1 MPTAGDDEEAARD
14 GAWEWEEW
22 EERLRTTEAT
32 LAVTQP
38 LVREQL
44 ALAATYRERMAALR
58 ALAERLAGPNMHGRW
73 VRLDDLRSEH
83 NVRFAIS
90 TQVHMANGI
99 RESWAA
105 FVNSRV
111 LALDQLFTGV
121 DEGVDAATRAAL
133 AAYLDS
139 GGAHVAAE
147 RAQCPDVAAAEVH
160 AARVVEDLLRDKIQR
175 PHIHEAKAALCNWS
189 NVLGLV
195 QDALLDYE
203 LTAAAL
209 TPRQAAAPVAPP
221 RLAAHADAVRRWCK
235 RTHRAN
241 RGSAFGLL
249 GRDGGAQL
257 ALVTGQPA
265 DSLATA
271 DAAHTM
277 GLIARWGAGTGGAG
291 AGAGAGAARG
301 AGADRP
307 DRGAVDAR
315 VRAGAARRVRAREG
329 GGRAAHRGL
338 GGAPDVERRRRAPRR
353 GRGDDRAVAA
363 SGAPRRVSGAQAHV
377 RAVRGRGSARGA
389 GGAAVL
395 RRGPAP
401 EAGRAGVWLRQR
413 RLRHGRGA
421 LDYATHQTHFERI
434 RSDLEAPAQRA
445 GAARCARGHGADK
458 PRRAIVLAKRGPFR
472 PPRNSRACGQ
482 LRRV

>member
-105 FVNSRV
+105 FVNSCV

-147 RAQCPDVAAAEVH
+147 RAQCPDVAAAEAH

-209 TPRQAAAPVAPP
+209 TPRAK
-221 RLAAHADAVRRWCK
+221 RRPW
-235 RTHRAN
+235 RR
-241 RGSAFGLL
+241 RGSRRTPTRCADGASARTGPTAGRPL
-249 GRDGGAQL
+249 GCWAATAARSWRRI
-257 ALVTGQPA
+257 TGQPA

-277 GLIARWGAGTGGAG
+277 GLIARWGAGTGPAG
-291 AGAGAGAARG
+291 PAQAQAQ
-301 AGADRP
+301 
-307 DRGAVDAR
+307 
-315 VRAGAARRVRAREG
+315 ARREAQARTVQIVARWMRAYEPALHAVCAREK
-329 GGRAAHRGL
+329 AE
-338 GGAPDVERRRRAPRR
+338 VERRIEASAEHPMWS
-353 GRGDDRAVAA
+353 AVAVH
-363 SGAPRRVSGAQAHV
+363 RV
-377 RAVRGRGSARGA
+377 A
-389 GGAAVL
+389 GGAMTAPLQPPAHLGAFRERKHMYVQCADAEARAV
-395 RRGPAP
+395 PA
-401 EAGRAGVWLRQR
+401 AQLCSVVAQLLKQ
-413 RLRHGRGA
+413 GA
-421 LDYATHQTHFERI
+421 LAFGYASAAYVMDAVRLDYATHQTHLERI
-434 RSDLEAPAQRA
+434 RSDLRKLLPLSEPAQRA
-445 GAARCARGHGADK
+445 TRARPWSGISPGA
-458 PRRAIVLAKRGPFR
+458 LSF
-472 PPRNSRACGQ
+472 
-482 LRRV
+482 

>member
-1 MPTAGDDEEAARD
+1 M
-14 GAWEWEEW
+14 
-22 EERLRTTEAT
+22 
-32 LAVTQP
+32 TQP

-105 FVNSRV
+105 FVNSCV

-139 GGAHVAAE
+139 RGAHVAAE
-147 RAQCPDVAAAEVH
+147 RAQCLDVAAAEAH

-175 PHIHEAKAALCNWS
+175 PHIHEAKAALCNQS

-195 QDALLDYE
+195 EDALLDYE

-209 TPRQAAAPVAPP
+209 TPLRRRPCRRGRRRTPTRCADGASARTGPTVGRPGAAGP
-221 RLAAHADAVRRWCK
+221 RLRRAA
-235 RTHRAN
+235 
-241 RGSAFGLL
+241 
-249 GRDGGAQL
+249 GAGHGP
-257 ALVTGQPA
+257 AGGQPGHRRRG
-265 DSLATA
+265 
-271 DAAHTM
+271 AHD
-277 GLIARWGAGTGGAG
+277 GLIARWGAGTDQAG

-315 VRAGAARRVRAREG
+315 VHGATPCARA
-329 GGRAAHRGL
+329 
-338 GGAPDVERRRRAPRR
+338 RRRRSSGASRPRR
-353 GRGDDRAVAA
+353 STRC
-363 SGAPRRVSGAQAHV
+363 GAPSPCTASR
-377 RAVRGRGSARGA
+377 
-389 GGAAVL
+389 
-395 RRGPAP
+395 
-401 EAGRAGVWLRQR
+401 AGR
-413 RLRHGRGA
+413 
-421 LDYATHQTHFERI
+421 
-434 RSDLEAPAQRA
+434 
-445 GAARCARGHGADK
+445 
-458 PRRAIVLAKRGPFR
+458 
-472 PPRNSRACGQ
+472 
-482 LRRV
+482 